1 MDSNVCFEL
10 EMLSVPSWSVFPLV
24 HPCLLASRSADRQH
38 MKSECKG
45 MEMQEGKGCFAGTRV
60 SLKDKVLGPAGTL
73 QAQSQQAPKN
83 RGAVRK

>member
-1 MDSNVCFEL
+1 
-10 EMLSVPSWSVFPLV
+10 
-24 HPCLLASRSADRQH
+24 

-45 MEMQEGKGCFAGTRV
+45 MEMQGKGCFAGTRV
-60 SLKDKVLGPAGTL
+60 SLKDKVLGPASTL

>member
-45 MEMQEGKGCFAGTRV
+45 MEMHGKGCFAGTRV
-60 SLKDKVLGPAGTL
+60 SLKDKVLGPASTL

>member
-1 MDSNVCFEL
+1 MDSNVRFEL

-24 HPCLLASRSADRQH
+24 HPCLLASRSADRWH

-45 MEMQEGKGCFAGTRV
+45 MEMQGKGCFAGTRV
-60 SLKDKVLGPAGTL
+60 SLKDKVLGPASTL
-73 QAQSQQAPKN
+73 QAQSHQAPKN